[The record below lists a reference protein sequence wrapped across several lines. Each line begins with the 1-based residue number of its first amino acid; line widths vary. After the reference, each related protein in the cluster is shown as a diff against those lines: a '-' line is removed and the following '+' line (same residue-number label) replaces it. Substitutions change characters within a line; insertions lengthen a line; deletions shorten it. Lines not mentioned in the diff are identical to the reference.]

1 MCFVEG
7 DTSEDENLR
16 LKKTRTGQKG
26 RRALVP
32 STGQVINTEGKVVAL
47 FCQ

>member
-7 DTSEDENLR
+7 DTSEDENLQV
-16 LKKTRTGQKG
+16 KKTRTGQKG

-32 STGQVINTEGKVVAL
+32 STGTNSEGKDVAL
-47 FCQ
+47 FGQ